1 MTMVHV
7 GASVEIH
14 QSAPIH
20 TSMIHILASVFA
32 IHMHVR
38 HISTLTTKPVAASV
52 VKNQP
57 AQAINT
63 TMTHRAN
70 ATAVMSLGAVQE
82 NTTIIT
88 HVTANVK
95 IHQLAMLH
103 IIMIQTHVSVLADL
117 MIAILAN
124 TLTIRAVV
132 VSAQSTRPA
141 QTINTSMVQLAS
153 VSVKT

>member
-1 MTMVHV
+1 MTMVRV

-32 IHMHVR
+32 ILTHVQ
-38 HISTLTTKPVAASV
+38 HISTLTTKPVAVSV
-52 VKNQP
+52 VKSQP

-82 NTTIIT
+82 NTTTMT

-103 IIMIQTHVSVLADL
+103 IITIQTHVSVLADL

-124 TLTIRAVV
+124 TLTTRAVV